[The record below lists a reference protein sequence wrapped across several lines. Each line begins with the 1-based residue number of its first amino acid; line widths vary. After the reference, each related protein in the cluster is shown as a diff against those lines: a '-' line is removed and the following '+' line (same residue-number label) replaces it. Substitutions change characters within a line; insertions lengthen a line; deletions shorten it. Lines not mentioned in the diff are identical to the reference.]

1 MQSLGPVQEDKEN
14 FTVVHSRGFVGKADR
29 RISDALAE
37 KTCFPVDQSS
47 RGKDLSTVPKGKRKR
62 NRCEHCHCLRS
73 Q

>member
-37 KTCFPVDQSS
+37 KICFAVDQSS

-62 NRCEHCHCLRS
+62 NRCERCHCLRS